1 MQSIQGVLA
10 PAKLNLFL
18 HITGQRPDGYHL
30 LQSVFMLIDWYDSL
44 DFELQ
49 LDGHI
54 ERLDISPLKPE
65 EVQSGPKTQKPATQ
79 QPALP
84 DNDLCVLAALALQKA
99 TGCKLGAKIS
109 LHKTIP
115 QQAGMGGGSSNAAST
130 LLALNR
136 LWGLDLSRQDLMRI
150 AVPLGA
156 DVPFFLLGSNAW
168 VEGIGDK
175 LEPIELAPAKWV
187 VIKPKEGVSTQQIF
201 RDPLLQRDTK
211 TVTIFDFAA
220 QPFGF
225 GRNDLQPV
233 AQRLCPE
240 IAEAIEWLDNQGL
253 KARMT
258 GSGSAVFANL
268 PLGAALKTTPQESL
282 GWQLRVCSNL
292 DKHPHSDWV
301 SSDK

>member
-1 MQSIQGVLA
+1 MQSIHGVLA

-18 HITGQRPDGYHL
+18 HITSQRSDGYHL
-30 LQSVFMLIDWYDSL
+30 LQSVFMLIDWYDTL
-44 DFELQ
+44 DFEVRT
-49 LDGHI
+49 DGII
-54 ERLDISPLKPE
+54 ERIDVSSKNIDLPGSA
-65 EVQSGPKTQKPATQ
+65 QNS

-84 DNDLCVLAALALQKA
+84 GEDLCVKAALALQKA
-99 TGCKLGAKIS
+99 TACNWGARIS
-109 LHKTIP
+109 LSKTIP

-136 LWGLDLSRQDLMRI
+136 LWGLGLSRQELMQI

-156 DVPFFLLGSNAW
+156 DVPFFLTGSSAW

-175 LEPIELAPAKWV
+175 LEPISLPPAKWAV
-187 VIKPKEGVSTQQIF
+187 LKPKNGVPTQQIF
-201 RDPLLQRDTK
+201 QDPLLERGSK

-220 QPFGF
+220 LPFGF

-240 IAEAIEWLDNQGL
+240 ITLAIEWLGKQGL

-268 PLGAALKTTPQESL
+268 PLGAELNAMPPVSL
-282 GWQLRVCSNL
+282 GWQLKQCSNL
-292 DKHPHSDWV
+292 DKHPHSDWL
-301 SSDK
+301 S